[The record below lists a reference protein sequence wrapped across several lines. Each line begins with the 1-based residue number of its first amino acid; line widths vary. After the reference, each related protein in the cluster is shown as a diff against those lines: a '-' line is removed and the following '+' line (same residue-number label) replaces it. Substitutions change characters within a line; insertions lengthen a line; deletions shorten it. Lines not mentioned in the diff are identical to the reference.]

1 MSAAT
6 DDVAEPRTFVH
17 RRTGPATGSPGG
29 KPVHSGITNP
39 DGSPDREKGGHTV
52 FMPDRLV
59 VAMQHEEHLREAHQR
74 RLVASI
80 RSDHRSEPRINRIP
94 RSFGLRIAMA
104 R

>member
-1 MSAAT
+1 MTPAT
-6 DDVAEPRTFVH
+6 DDVAESRTFVH
-17 RRTGPATGSPGG
+17 HPSPPATASPALL
-29 KPVHSGITNP
+29 PVHSGITNP
-39 DGSPDREKGGHTV
+39 DGPPNREKGGHTV

-74 RLVASI
+74 RLVASA
-80 RSDHRSEPRINRIP
+80 RSDRRSEPRINRIP